1 MKKLLAIT
9 FLMAAVAACKQT
21 AEEKKE
27 TEKIDST
34 VNTTIKSDKEKA
46 DSVLEYYKKKIDSA
60 GDAIPDMPTQ

>member
-1 MKKLLAIT
+1 MKKILAIT
-9 FLMAAVAACKQT
+9 FLIGALAACKQT

-27 TEKIDST
+27 AEKVDST

-60 GDAIPDMPTQ
+60 GDAIPDMPAQ